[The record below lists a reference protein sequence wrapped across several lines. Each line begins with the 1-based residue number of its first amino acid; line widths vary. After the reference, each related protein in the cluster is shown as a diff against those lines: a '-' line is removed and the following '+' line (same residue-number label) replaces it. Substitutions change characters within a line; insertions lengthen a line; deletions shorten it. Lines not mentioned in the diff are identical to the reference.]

1 MDAKSKNPRATRR
14 TLSGLDR
21 LLADDET
28 IRRLSHR
35 QVGFLTNHASVSAS
49 GVPASRALNQA
60 LMSVGG
66 APLRLYTPEHGMQLA
81 AGAGEAV
88 GHAID
93 PLTGLSVHSL
103 YRGGEVEDNSLF
115 EDIDTLVIDL
125 RDIGVRCYTYAATAA
140 QAARRALEQ
149 HIEVIICD
157 RANPLGPGA
166 EGPRPEPSRRSFL
179 AFFDVPF
186 VHGHTLAELLS
197 RHVAPAIGDAA
208 YLVYPADINL
218 RADLGWT
225 PPSPALSH
233 PDAVT
238 AYAGLV
244 LLEATNV
251 SEGRG
256 SSLSFRSVSAPELK
270 AEELAAAI
278 TAWNTGFRAV
288 PGPVTHMRGDHAG
301 TALPGVTVW
310 PAKATHHAPLSL
322 GIHLLAWLR
331 DHHPDFMWLPRQ
343 DGSPGGAIDTLFGRS
358 DLREKLDQGQ
368 SAGEIIAA
376 WR

>member
-1 MDAKSKNPRATRR
+1 MNASGKSLPATR
-14 TLSGLDR
+14 LPQSGLDR

-35 QVGFLTNHASVSAS
+35 QVGFLTNHASVAAS
-49 GVPASRALNQA
+49 GIPASRALMRTLA
-60 LMSVGG
+60 DAGG
-66 APLRLYTPEHGMQLA
+66 APIRLYTPEHGMQLS
-81 AGAGEAV
+81 AGAGEPV
-88 GHAID
+88 HHGLD
-93 PLTGLSVHSL
+93 PLTGLPVHSL
-103 YRGGEVEDNSLF
+103 YGGGGLEDSTSF
-115 EDIDTLVIDL
+115 DDIDTLVIDL

-166 EGPRPEPSRRSFL
+166 EGPRPEPSHRSFL

-197 RHVAPAIGDAA
+197 RHVAPAIGEAS
-208 YLVYPADINL
+208 YLVYPADISL

-233 PDAVT
+233 PDAVA

-244 LLEATNV
+244 LLEATNI
-251 SEGRG
+251 SEGRS
-256 SSLSFRSVSAPELK
+256 SSLSFRSVSAPGLK
-270 AEELAAAI
+270 AEALAEAI
-278 TAWNTGFRAV
+278 VASKTGFRAV
-288 PGPVTHMRGDHAG
+288 PGPVTHMRGDYAG
-301 TALPGVTVW
+301 VALPGVTIW
-310 PAKATHHAPLSL
+310 PVTEQHSSPLSL

-331 DHHPDFMWLPRQ
+331 EHHPDFIWLPRQ
-343 DGSPGGAIDTLFGRS
+343 DGSPGSAIDILFGRM
-358 DLREKLDQGQ
+358 DLREKLNQGQ
-368 SAGEIIAA
+368 SAGEIIAG